1 VSPAAG
7 GTCVEMAANQGNWRP
22 LLGLLRTHAP
32 GQGLRSHAALLK
44 IADDLLN
51 SQCLP
56 CVDGSRGRGY
66 PPCSRCMN
74 DPLAHTVGADF
85 HQCMRVLVAMGL
97 NVRGCGP
104 LLRPPLPSPPMPR
117 VITEAGACGRAGGAA
132 LRRADGRAHGRFQGA
147 CVSAGGA

>member
-1 VSPAAG
+1 MVVRRPQVTPAAG

-74 DPLAHTVGADF
+74 DPLAHTAGADF

-97 NVRGCGP
+97 NVRAMALC
-104 LLRPPLPSPPMPR
+104 PPLPIQSPHPCFAHPLSR
-117 VITEAGACGRAGGAA
+117 QWVRTRGWCSAA
-132 LRRADGRAHGRFQGA
+132 T
-147 CVSAGGA
+147 S